1 MKASTILRRAKK
13 RMQQMP
19 NDTSPF
25 ICDNIWHV
33 TKYNVGGDKD
43 EERITKFITKLLG
56 GRFSLV
62 EWLIDKGHIQVGFLN
77 WSYDNKHYMGNIDRA
92 KLQATRMAWLDY
104 LIAHYKAKGD

>member
-1 MKASTILRRAKK
+1 MKASIILRRAKK

-33 TKYNVGGDKD
+33 TLHEPNGKKD
-43 EERITKFITKLLG
+43 EERITKFISKLLG
-56 GRFSLV
+56 GKFSLV
-62 EWLIDKGHIQVGFLN
+62 EWLIDQGHIQVSSIN
-77 WSYDNKHYMGNIDRA
+77 WSHDNSHYMGPIDRV

-104 LIAHYKAKGD
+104 LIAHYESKGD